1 MNQIGEIVYRAETA
15 NGNIVCQFTK
25 TAQGYLREQILST
38 GLIMEEDYTEEE
50 YQGFLAQVSRF
61 DALSASKQEEDQKK
75 IGKPTRK
82 K

>member
-1 MNQIGEIVYRAETA
+1 MTQIGEIVYRAEMA
-15 NGNIVCQFTK
+15 KGNIVCQFTK

-50 YQGFLAQVSRF
+50 YQRFLAQVSRF

-75 IGKPTRK
+75 VGKPTRK

>member
-1 MNQIGEIVYRAETA
+1 MTQIGEIVYRTEMA

-25 TAQGYLREQILST
+25 TAHGYLREQILST

-50 YQGFLAQVSRF
+50 YQRFLAQVSSF
-61 DALSASKQEEDQKK
+61 DALLASKQEEDQKK
-75 IGKPTRK
+75 VGKPTRK

>member
-1 MNQIGEIVYRAETA
+1 MTQIGEIVYRAEMA

-50 YQGFLAQVSRF
+50 YQLFLAQVSRF

-75 IGKPTRK
+75 VGKPTRK

>member
-1 MNQIGEIVYRAETA
+1 MAHIGEVVYRAEMA

-38 GLIMEEDYTEEE
+38 GLTMEEDYTEDE
-50 YQGFLAQVSRF
+50 YQVFLAQVSRF
-61 DALSASKQEEDQKK
+61 DNLSASNKQKGD
-75 IGKPTRK
+75 RK